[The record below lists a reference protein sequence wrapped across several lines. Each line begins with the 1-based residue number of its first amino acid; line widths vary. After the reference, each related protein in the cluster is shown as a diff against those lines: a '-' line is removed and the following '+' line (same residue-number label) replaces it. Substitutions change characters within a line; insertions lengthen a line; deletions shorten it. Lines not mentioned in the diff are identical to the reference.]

1 MKKEKIK
8 EFSFRIS
15 QANPTELVVISYD
28 IVLEDIAE
36 AKEAAEAGDFGEY
49 ERLLKHSLK
58 IMNEIMGSLDFSQR
72 LSYDL
77 FSLYKFVNSEII
89 GAMMRK
95 DVSRLAGAVDTLKGL
110 RTAFYEISKLDE
122 TGSVMK
128 NVPTTAAG
136 ATYGRNAI
144 DDVCFNVSSTRGFM
158 A

>member
-58 IMNEIMGSLDFSQR
+58 IMNEIMGSLDYSQR
-72 LSYDL
+72 ISYDL
-77 FSLYKFVNSEII
+77 LSLYKYANSEII
-89 GAMMRK
+89 GAMM
-95 DVSRLAGAVDTLKGL
+95 SRQILRLTNVVNTLKGL
-110 RTAFYEISKLDE
+110 RTAFAEIAKKDE
-122 TGSVMK
+122 AGTVMK
-128 NVPTTAAG
+128 NVPKTVAG
-136 ATYGRNAI
+136 ATYGRNAM
-144 DDVCFNVSSTRGFM
+144 DDICLNVSGARGFM